1 MRPLTKCFLT
11 FLPLDVKSLFLFFQN
26 LIAPLT
32 HTLLSMS
39 VLIKGS
45 SRNILCTLIEA
56 QTIGPRLKAGFASG
70 LALFALIRLVSWS
83 GKWAD
88 GWGLKRK
95 EAEVD
100 KHCSPLN
107 NPSFFIL
114 KSKLGQGGRSIQCH
128 TLSLLQSVMVFDFL
142 CTSRLPH
149 ITDAPSFINVLSH
162 QVGFELAWVL
172 WL

>member
-1 MRPLTKCFLT
+1 M
-11 FLPLDVKSLFLFFQN
+11 
-26 LIAPLT
+26 

-45 SRNILCTLIEA
+45 SRKILCTLIEA

-83 GKWAD
+83 GKWALRP
-88 GWGLKRK
+88 GVKWK

-100 KHCSPLN
+100 KHRSPLK

-114 KSKLGQGGRSIQCH
+114 KTKLG
-128 TLSLLQSVMVFDFL
+128 
-142 CTSRLPH
+142 
-149 ITDAPSFINVLSH
+149 
-162 QVGFELAWVL
+162 
-172 WL
+172 